1 VIDVPNMQKASV
13 LRNYAQVLD
22 EVDNGNPVF
31 LTREG
36 KGNYAILD
44 MDQYDAMREAL
55 WSRLYGELDEARQSG
70 SVPLRDAVKAG

>member
-1 VIDVPNMQKASV
+1 VIDVPNMKKASA
-13 LRNYAQVLD
+13 LRNYSQVLD

-44 MDQYDAMREAL
+44 MDQYD
-55 WSRLYGELDEARQSG
+55 
-70 SVPLRDAVKAG
+70 